1 MEKWRQFETDLEDKP
16 VVQIKFHK
24 RMMRVW
30 AANAPV
36 VLAIYGLSWVF
47 PAYAVQIAAF
57 LGAYTAIISLYAN
70 WVSDFDGVSAAQ
82 STLETLKQN
91 QTIKKPVTVRPGLL
105 GGERNELK

>member
-1 MEKWRQFETDLEDKP
+1 MDRWRKFEAGLEDDP
-16 VVQIKFHK
+16 AIQIKFHK

-91 QTIKKPVTVRPGLL
+91 KVAKRPGLL
-105 GGERNELK
+105 GAEPTEPE